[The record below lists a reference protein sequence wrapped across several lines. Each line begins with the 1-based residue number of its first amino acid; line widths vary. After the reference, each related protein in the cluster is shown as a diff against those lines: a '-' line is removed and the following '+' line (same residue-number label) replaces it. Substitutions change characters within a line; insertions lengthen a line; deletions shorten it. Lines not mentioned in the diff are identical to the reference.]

1 MRSED
6 VEIFSDMTNAA
17 VMRHP
22 GRKFPGILIQGD
34 TLYTL
39 CREADA
45 ACEKVG
51 RGRPGYEDLNDLRN
65 ALWFYL
71 NHYKSTLHEHGI
83 GLPFSEDRPFE

>member
-22 GRKFPGILIQGD
+22 GRKFPGILVQGD
-34 TLYTL
+34 NLHAMCL
-39 CREADA
+39 RADV

-51 RGRPGYEDLNDLRN
+51 RGTPGYEDLNGLRN
-65 ALWFYL
+65 TLWSYL
-71 NHYKSTLHEHGI
+71 NHYKSTLDEHGI
-83 GLPFSEDRPFE
+83 GLPFSEDRRF